1 MFFLKIPLW
10 DPNRWLNRHQA
21 TIEKAW
27 GWPLWLLA
35 AGIVVWG
42 GIEVALGGLRL
53 VAQAKDI
60 LQLNNLLLLY
70 VAIFL
75 SHILHEMAH
84 ATTCK
89 HFGGDVRTMGVM
101 LLLLTPLPYVDL
113 SSGWTFRNRWHRAL
127 VDAAGMLMDLVL
139 GSLATIVWAY
149 TPPGTA
155 NELAYNLIFAIG
167 VHTIIFN
174 INPLMRFDG
183 YYILSDLIEIPN
195 LHEQAK
201 KAFMGVWNRH
211 VLKKMD
217 DKEEGGS
224 FKQRVLLVAFFMG
237 SNCYRVLVMF
247 GIILFVSDQYFGV
260 GLVVAIA
267 MTITSFFYPL
277 KAALAPFKNPLFVH
291 QQKGLLRGGG
301 TAMALVAAFVCFVP
315 MPDSRVLDGVVNAE
329 HNSPI
334 HTEIGGIVQR
344 VLVDSGRW
352 VSAGELLVELVN
364 PEIDGELESVE
375 AQRMQAL
382 VQEQKALVEGGVD
395 LDPIRERL
403 NSLESVRQSLER
415 QRISL
420 KHHAPHAGY
429 WVTAEI
435 PFWRS
440 SWVARGAE
448 LGRVVDD
455 RSHVFLGVIHQEA
468 ALALSELQGVGSEVR
483 IEGERATIYPVTR
496 LNLIPHSQ
504 STLPSAALSPLA
516 GGKTAIKT
524 NDPSGK
530 QSAEPFFLLRAEFS
544 PDPEHRFTY
553 APRSERSGWI
563 KVRLPSRPLV
573 VQVERAI
580 FQFFQRRYSL

>member
-1 MFFLKIPLW
+1 M
-10 DPNRWLNRHQA
+10 
-21 TIEKAW
+21 
-27 GWPLWLLA
+27 
-35 AGIVVWG
+35 G
-42 GIEVALGGLRL
+42 GPRL

-60 LQLNNLLLLY
+60 LQLNNLILLY
-70 VAIFL
+70 IAIFF

-89 HFGGDVRTMGVM
+89 HYGGDVRTMGVM

-113 SSGWTFRNRWHRAL
+113 SSGWTFRNRWHRAM

-149 TPPGTA
+149 TPPGTM

-167 VHTIIFN
+167 VHTIVFN

-183 YYILSDLIEIPN
+183 YYILSDIIEMPN

-201 KAFMGVWNRH
+201 KAFMRLWHRH
-211 VLKKMD
+211 VLGKKD
-217 DKEEGGS
+217 EKKEEEEGS
-224 FKQRVLLVAFFMG
+224 LRRRVMLVAFFIG

-277 KAALAPFKNPLFVH
+277 KAALAPFKNPLFLH
-291 QQKGLLRGGG
+291 QQKGLLRSGG
-301 TAMALVAAFVCFVP
+301 TAITLLVGFVCFVP
-315 MPDSRVLDGVVNAE
+315 MPDSRVLDGVVSAE
-329 HNSPI
+329 HNTPI

-352 VSAGELLVELVN
+352 VSAGELLVELDN
-364 PEIDGELESVE
+364 PEIDSELESVA
-375 AQRMQAL
+375 AQREQAL
-382 VQEQKALVEGGVD
+382 VQETKALVEGGVD

-415 QRISL
+415 QRVSL
-420 KHHAPHAGY
+420 KHYAPHAGY

-435 PFWRS
+435 PFWRY

-448 LGRVVDD
+448 LGRVIDD

-468 ALALSELQGVGSEVR
+468 ALALSELQGEGSELR

-530 QSAEPFFLLRAEFS
+530 QSSEPFFLLRAEFS
-544 PDPEHRFTY
+544 PDPVHGFTY
-553 APRSERSGWI
+553 APRSDRSGWI

-573 VQVERAI
+573 VQAQRAVY
-580 FQFFQRRYSL
+580 QFFQRRYSL